1 MADSVLIGELDGKT
15 LVLGPARPG
24 ALPSTRTTVPCASE
38 AELTAAIAAF
48 LYEHAE
54 AAPTGAAFCAPG
66 PVIDGALQLTR
77 FPIRLDRE
85 RLSEISGAPQLKLV
99 NNFLARAAAMPLLPD
114 DWLEAIGEARPRGG
128 DPAAAMGPVTGEG
141 LGMAILN
148 PDSFVGWVAS
158 PGEGGHAALAAADD
172 REAEVIAVLRAQHG
186 YVSSETVLTIAG
198 ISDVHRALTLLA
210 GGADARLAWGEIQAL
225 ADGGDPTARLTFQ
238 LLSGWLGAVAG
249 NLALTAGARS
259 GVYMFSPFVAGW
271 GDQFDRALCRTRFE
285 AKGRMAHFMAGV
297 PLYLVGHDDSGLL
310 GLSAL
315 CQPSIAPLGL

>member
-1 MADSVLIGELDGKT
+1 MADFVLIGELDGKT
-15 LVLGPARPG
+15 LVLGLAQPG
-24 ALPSTRTTVPCASE
+24 ALPSTRVTVPCASD

-48 LYEHAE
+48 LAEHAE
-54 AAPTGAAFCAPG
+54 AAPSCAAFCAPG
-66 PVIDGALQLTR
+66 PVIGGALQLTR

-85 RLSEISGAPQLKLV
+85 HLSEVSGAPQLKLV

-114 DWLEAIGEARPRGG
+114 DWLEAIGAARPRGG
-128 DPAAAMGPVTGEG
+128 DPAAAMGPVTGAG

-148 PDSFVGWVAS
+148 PDSFIGWVAS
-158 PGEGGHAALAAADD
+158 PGEGGHAALAADND

-186 YVSSETVLTIAG
+186 YVSSETVLTING
-198 ISDVHRALTLLA
+198 VSDVHRALTLLA
-210 GGADARLAWGEIQAL
+210 GGGDARLSREEVQAL

-259 GVYMFSPFVAGW
+259 GVYVFSPFVASW

-285 AKGRMAHFMAGV
+285 AKGRMAHFMTDV

-315 CQPSIAPLGL
+315 CQPGITPLGL

>member
-1 MADSVLIGELDGKT
+1 MADFALIGELDGKT
-15 LVLGPARPG
+15 LVLGLARPG
-24 ALPSTRTTVPCASE
+24 ALPSTRVTVPCASD
-38 AELTAAIAAF
+38 AELTAAVAAF
-48 LYEHAE
+48 LAEHAE
-54 AAPTGAAFCAPG
+54 AAPSCAAFCAPG

-77 FPIRLDRE
+77 YPIRLDRE
-85 RLSEISGAPQLKLV
+85 HLSELSGAPHLKLV

-114 DWLEAIGEARPRGG
+114 DWLEAIGDARPRGG
-128 DPAAAMGPVTGEG
+128 DPAAAMGPVTGAG

-158 PGEGGHAALAAADD
+158 PGEGGHAALAADDD

-186 YVSSETVLTIAG
+186 YVSSETVLTISG
-198 ISDVHRALTLLA
+198 ICDVHRALTLLA
-210 GGADARLAWGEIQAL
+210 GGADARLSREEVQTL
-225 ADGGDPTARLTFQ
+225 ADGGDATARLTFQ

-259 GVYMFSPFVAGW
+259 GVYMFSPFVASW
-271 GDQFDRALCRTRFE
+271 GDQFDRELCRTRFE
-285 AKGRMAHFMAGV
+285 AKGRMAHFMTDV

-315 CQPSIAPLGL
+315 CQPGITPLGL